1 MSDLFANPLEEM
13 IEFQDLKTDL
23 QRGQG
28 PLLVTGCLDSQKVHL
43 LSELSDLTPW
53 KLIVTYDDSRAREI
67 CEDYRCFDTDISLYP
82 ARDLLFYTSD
92 IHGNLLT
99 KQRIQVM
106 RRVLE
111 SSGGVVVTTI
121 DGLME
126 HLLPLAWMKE
136 RSLTIGAEDVVE
148 VGTLTHALAEM
159 GYEKVAQVEGSG
171 QFSVRG
177 GIIDI
182 FPLTEEVPY
191 RIELWGD
198 EVDSIRTFD
207 PESQRSIEQV
217 DEAVIY
223 PATEMALTPEQI
235 QDGTEA
241 IEKERRKYVKKLR
254 DAMKTEEAYRMD
266 SAVSEVLEGLHEG
279 FRVHGLGSYIRY
291 FCKETVSF
299 LNYFPVDELTIFLD
313 EPLRLKE
320 KAETTET
327 EFRESMS
334 HRLEGGYLL
343 PGQTSFLYSAKET
356 LAMAMRPHTL
366 LLLGLDQKLSGMTVK
381 KKYSLSVKNVNSYQ
395 NGFELLISDLA
406 RWKKE
411 KYRDGIAGWFADA
424 REPPGG
430 RSAGV

>member
-1 MSDLFANPLEEM
+1 MSDVFANPLEEM

-148 VGTLTHALAEM
+148 VEKLVHAPGRNW

-171 QFSVRG
+171 SFRCAAVSLTFPADGGGAVPDRAVGRRGRFDPYLRPGKPALDRAGGRG
-177 GIIDI
+177 G
-182 FPLTEEVPY
+182 
-191 RIELWGD
+191 
-198 EVDSIRTFD
+198 
-207 PESQRSIEQV
+207 
-217 DEAVIY
+217 
-223 PATEMALTPEQI
+223 
-235 QDGTEA
+235 
-241 IEKERRKYVKKLR
+241 
-254 DAMKTEEAYRMD
+254 
-266 SAVSEVLEGLHEG
+266 
-279 FRVHGLGSYIRY
+279 
-291 FCKETVSF
+291 
-299 LNYFPVDELTIFLD
+299 N
-313 EPLRLKE
+313 
-320 KAETTET
+320 
-327 EFRESMS
+327 
-334 HRLEGGYLL
+334 
-343 PGQTSFLYSAKET
+343 
-356 LAMAMRPHTL
+356 
-366 LLLGLDQKLSGMTVK
+366 LSG
-381 KKYSLSVKNVNSYQ
+381 
-395 NGFELLISDLA
+395 
-406 RWKKE
+406 
-411 KYRDGIAGWFADA
+411 DGDGA
-424 REPPGG
+424 
-430 RSAGV
+430 

>member
-106 RRVLE
+106 RR
-111 SSGGVVVTTI
+111 
-121 DGLME
+121 
-126 HLLPLAWMKE
+126 LAWMKG

-148 VGTLTHALAEM
+148 VGKLTHALAEM

-223 PATEMALTPEQI
+223 PDDAGA
-235 QDGTEA
+235 DSGWNRGDR
-241 IEKERRKYVKKLR
+241 ERPQ
-254 DAMKTEEAYRMD
+254 E
-266 SAVSEVLEGLHEG
+266 
-279 FRVHGLGSYIRY
+279 IR
-291 FCKETVSF
+291 
-299 LNYFPVDELTIFLD
+299 
-313 EPLRLKE
+313 E
-320 KAETTET
+320 KAPGCHEDGRGVPDG
-327 EFRESMS
+327 FGC
-334 HRLEGGYLL
+334 LGGLRGASRGL
-343 PGQTSFLYSAKET
+343 PGAWAGKLYPVFLQ
-356 LAMAMRPHTL
+356 
-366 LLLGLDQKLSGMTVK
+366 GNGIVFKLFS
-381 KKYSLSVKNVNSYQ
+381 S
-395 NGFELLISDLA
+395 
-406 RWKKE
+406 R
-411 KYRDGIAGWFADA
+411 
-424 REPPGG
+424 
-430 RSAGV
+430 

>member
-1 MSDLFANPLEEM
+1 MWS
-13 IEFQDLKTDL
+13 
-23 QRGQG
+23 R
-28 PLLVTGCLDSQKVHL
+28 
-43 LSELSDLTPW
+43 SE
-53 KLIVTYDDSRAREI
+53 K
-67 CEDYRCFDTDISLYP
+67 
-82 ARDLLFYTSD
+82 
-92 IHGNLLT
+92 
-99 KQRIQVM
+99 
-106 RRVLE
+106 
-111 SSGGVVVTTI
+111 
-121 DGLME
+121 
-126 HLLPLAWMKE
+126 
-136 RSLTIGAEDVVE
+136 
-148 VGTLTHALAEM
+148 LTHALAEM

-235 QDGTEA
+235 QGWNRGDRERPQEIREKKAGCHEDG
-241 IEKERRKYVKKLR
+241 RGVPDGFGCLGGLR
-254 DAMKTEEAYRMD
+254 GASR
-266 SAVSEVLEGLHEG
+266 GLPG
-279 FRVHGLGSYIRY
+279 AWAGSYIRY

-356 LAMAMRPHTL
+356 LAMAMRPRTL

-381 KKYSLSVKNVNSYQ
+381 KNTV
-395 NGFELLISDLA
+395 
-406 RWKKE
+406 
-411 KYRDGIAGWFADA
+411 
-424 REPPGG
+424 
-430 RSAGV
+430 

>member
-1 MSDLFANPLEEM
+1 
-13 IEFQDLKTDL
+13 
-23 QRGQG
+23 
-28 PLLVTGCLDSQKVHL
+28 
-43 LSELSDLTPW
+43 
-53 KLIVTYDDSRAREI
+53 
-67 CEDYRCFDTDISLYP
+67 
-82 ARDLLFYTSD
+82 
-92 IHGNLLT
+92 
-99 KQRIQVM
+99 
-106 RRVLE
+106 
-111 SSGGVVVTTI
+111 
-121 DGLME
+121 
-126 HLLPLAWMKE
+126 
-136 RSLTIGAEDVVE
+136 
-148 VGTLTHALAEM
+148 M

-241 IEKERRKYVKKLR
+241 IEKDRRKYVKKLR

-266 SAVSEVLEGLHEG
+266 SAVSEVLEGLRED

-313 EPLRLKE
+313 EPLRLEGK
-320 KAETTET
+320 KQRRPRRSSGHVAPS
-327 EFRESMS
+327 RG
-334 HRLEGGYLL
+334 RLSASGADFLPLFGEGDAGD
-343 PGQTSFLYSAKET
+343 GNASAHSFTAGAGSEAL
-356 LAMAMRPHTL
+356 RH
-366 LLLGLDQKLSGMTVK
+366 
-381 KKYSLSVKNVNSYQ
+381 
-395 NGFELLISDLA
+395 
-406 RWKKE
+406 
-411 KYRDGIAGWFADA
+411 DG
-424 REPPGG
+424 
-430 RSAGV
+430 

>member
-13 IEFQDLKTDL
+13 IEIPGSQDGFTA
-23 QRGQG
+23 R
-28 PLLVTGCLDSQKVHL
+28 TGTASCHGMPGFAEGASAVRALA
-43 LSELSDLTPW
+43 DLTPW

-148 VGTLTHALAEM
+148 VGKLTHALAEM

-182 FPLTEEVPY
+182 FPLTEESAVPD
-191 RIELWGD
+191 RAVG
-198 EVDSIRTFD
+198 RRGRFD
-207 PESQRSIEQV
+207 PYLRPGK
-217 DEAVIY
+217 
-223 PATEMALTPEQI
+223 PALDRA
-235 QDGTEA
+235 GG
-241 IEKERRKYVKKLR
+241 R
-254 DAMKTEEAYRMD
+254 
-266 SAVSEVLEGLHEG
+266 
-279 FRVHGLGSYIRY
+279 GS
-291 FCKETVSF
+291 
-299 LNYFPVDELTIFLD
+299 D
-313 EPLRLKE
+313 
-320 KAETTET
+320 
-327 EFRESMS
+327 
-334 HRLEGGYLL
+334 
-343 PGQTSFLYSAKET
+343 
-356 LAMAMRPHTL
+356 
-366 LLLGLDQKLSGMTVK
+366 LSG
-381 KKYSLSVKNVNSYQ
+381 
-395 NGFELLISDLA
+395 
-406 RWKKE
+406 
-411 KYRDGIAGWFADA
+411 DGDGADA
-424 REPPGG
+424 GADSGWQSR
-430 RSAGV
+430 RSRKNAGNT

>member
-106 RRVLE
+106 RRILE

-126 HLLPLAWMKE
+126 HLLPLAWMKK

-148 VGTLTHALAEM
+148 VGKLTHALAEM

-217 DEAVIY
+217 DEAVI
-223 PATEMALTPEQI
+223 
-235 QDGTEA
+235 
-241 IEKERRKYVKKLR
+241 
-254 DAMKTEEAYRMD
+254 
-266 SAVSEVLEGLHEG
+266 
-279 FRVHGLGSYIRY
+279 
-291 FCKETVSF
+291 
-299 LNYFPVDELTIFLD
+299 
-313 EPLRLKE
+313 
-320 KAETTET
+320 
-327 EFRESMS
+327 
-334 HRLEGGYLL
+334 
-343 PGQTSFLYSAKET
+343 
-356 LAMAMRPHTL
+356 
-366 LLLGLDQKLSGMTVK
+366 
-381 KKYSLSVKNVNSYQ
+381 
-395 NGFELLISDLA
+395 
-406 RWKKE
+406 
-411 KYRDGIAGWFADA
+411 
-424 REPPGG
+424 PGG
-430 RSAGV
+430 GDINDIIME

>member
-148 VGTLTHALAEM
+148 VGKLVHALAEM

-198 EVDSIRTFD
+198 EVHCW
-207 PESQRSIEQV
+207 
-217 DEAVIY
+217 
-223 PATEMALTPEQI
+223 
-235 QDGTEA
+235 GT
-241 IEKERRKYVKKLR
+241 
-254 DAMKTEEAYRMD
+254 
-266 SAVSEVLEGLHEG
+266 
-279 FRVHGLGSYIRY
+279 
-291 FCKETVSF
+291 
-299 LNYFPVDELTIFLD
+299 
-313 EPLRLKE
+313 
-320 KAETTET
+320 
-327 EFRESMS
+327 
-334 HRLEGGYLL
+334 
-343 PGQTSFLYSAKET
+343 
-356 LAMAMRPHTL
+356 
-366 LLLGLDQKLSGMTVK
+366 
-381 KKYSLSVKNVNSYQ
+381 
-395 NGFELLISDLA
+395 
-406 RWKKE
+406 
-411 KYRDGIAGWFADA
+411 
-424 REPPGG
+424 
-430 RSAGV
+430 

>member
-23 QRGQG
+23 QRGRG

-148 VGTLTHALAEM
+148 VGKLTHALAEM
-159 GYEKVAQVEGSG
+159 GYTGNFDLSYQRALSLYRYFQINRHLDLKRQNCEVLVCGSG
-171 QFSVRG
+171 
-177 GIIDI
+177 
-182 FPLTEEVPY
+182 TEGALRAYP
-191 RIELWGD
+191 D
-198 EVDSIRTFD
+198 NASNTKN
-207 PESQRSIEQV
+207 QRFLIHILPKPG
-217 DEAVIY
+217 VI
-223 PATEMALTPEQI
+223 
-235 QDGTEA
+235 
-241 IEKERRKYVKKLR
+241 
-254 DAMKTEEAYRMD
+254 
-266 SAVSEVLEGLHEG
+266 
-279 FRVHGLGSYIRY
+279 
-291 FCKETVSF
+291 
-299 LNYFPVDELTIFLD
+299 N
-313 EPLRLKE
+313 
-320 KAETTET
+320 
-327 EFRESMS
+327 
-334 HRLEGGYLL
+334 
-343 PGQTSFLYSAKET
+343 
-356 LAMAMRPHTL
+356 
-366 LLLGLDQKLSGMTVK
+366 
-381 KKYSLSVKNVNSYQ
+381 
-395 NGFELLISDLA
+395 
-406 RWKKE
+406 
-411 KYRDGIAGWFADA
+411 
-424 REPPGG
+424 
-430 RSAGV
+430 